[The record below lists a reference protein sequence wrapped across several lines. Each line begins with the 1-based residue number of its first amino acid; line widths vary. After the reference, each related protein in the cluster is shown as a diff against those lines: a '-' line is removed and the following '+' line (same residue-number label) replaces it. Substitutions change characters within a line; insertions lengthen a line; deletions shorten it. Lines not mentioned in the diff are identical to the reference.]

1 MFPLVSYGEESSLLF
16 LALLGVT
23 PQENHVHVDNE
34 VLLTAFDSA
43 QRDML
48 WVRKVRRCDIPG
60 RWTKTSLQR
69 AMDGVLSAF
78 FQATIQP
85 SDKCER
91 ISRVVLERVAQ
102 SDTLLRCVRRRI

>member
-1 MFPLVSYGEESSLLF
+1 MLDLRATWTEVSSMFPLVSYGEESSLLF

-60 RWTKTSLQR
+60 RWTKS
-69 AMDGVLSAF
+69 S
-78 FQATIQP
+78 
-85 SDKCER
+85 
-91 ISRVVLERVAQ
+91 
-102 SDTLLRCVRRRI
+102 